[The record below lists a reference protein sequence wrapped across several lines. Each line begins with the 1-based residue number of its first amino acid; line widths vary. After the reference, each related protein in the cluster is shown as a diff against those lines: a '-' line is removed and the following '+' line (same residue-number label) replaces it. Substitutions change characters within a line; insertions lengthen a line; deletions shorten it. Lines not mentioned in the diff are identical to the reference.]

1 VSRRAKWIV
10 AVVLLACAGACAS
23 WARFLAEQ
31 GLEKADKWSSVMAG
45 FAAIVLGVLGL
56 VAGWMAGRRP
66 TTPAPT
72 DAQARH
78 GTGSRSVDVGGDNS
92 GVIVTGDDNT
102 VEQRWTP

>member
-1 VSRRAKWIV
+1 VSRRAKWITV
-10 AVVLLACAGACAS
+10 TALLACAAACAS
-23 WARFLAEQ
+23 WAWFLARQ
-31 GLEKADKWSSVMAG
+31 GLDRADKWSSVMAG
-45 FAAIVLGVLGL
+45 FAAVILGVLGL
-56 VAGWMAGRRP
+56 VGGWVAGRQP